1 MNVLFVCTGN
11 LCRSPMGELLAGAY
25 LAGTSVTASSAGTL
39 GLASHVIDPN
49 SARVLEKARI
59 AWNGDADASL
69 PTCISPAAIA
79 GFRSRR
85 LTLDIAAGS
94 DLILCFEKRQIEQV
108 VTLCPSCVRRVFL
121 LTRFARICSL
131 CAERGLVTGWTVAD
145 RLRSII
151 DESPL
156 VLPLVQPAGDIA
168 DPRWLAGRRTKR
180 CTRFSAVSRS
190 GVSRPESDRN
200 RQEPTQTDADSPRLL
215 HAAGY
220 PLYPPGML
228 IAMAYSNDVFP
239 STQRS
244 ARKPQEEIVA
254 RATPAGCGLPL
265 DRRTAVRRLGMTL
278 SQARPSC
285 SSECHSWRLPVR
297 QASSGRRRRTA
308 GCFARAAE
316 TGG

>member
-49 SARVLEKARI
+49 SALVLEKARI
-59 AWNGDADASL
+59 VWNGDADASL
-69 PTCISPAAIA
+69 PACISPAAIA

-156 VLPLVQPAGDIA
+156 VMPLVQPAGDIA
-168 DPRWLAGRRTKR
+168 DPIGQDLEHFKVVGWQTNQALHEIFSSLAQRKARAIMDPGAARHGCKGTPEHDDAQRRLP
-180 CTRFSAVSRS
+180 A
-190 GVSRPESDRN
+190 GIG
-200 RQEPTQTDADSPRLL
+200 QEPTGTNA
-215 HAAGY
+215 
-220 PLYPPGML
+220 
-228 IAMAYSNDVFP
+228 N
-239 STQRS
+239 
-244 ARKPQEEIVA
+244 
-254 RATPAGCGLPL
+254 
-265 DRRTAVRRLGMTL
+265 
-278 SQARPSC
+278 
-285 SSECHSWRLPVR
+285 
-297 QASSGRRRRTA
+297 
-308 GCFARAAE
+308 
-316 TGG
+316 